1 MIMLLLMVL
10 ISCPFTAFAEDKQE
24 DEYKALIDEI
34 NSELEGLGGD
44 DAQSYLRDKGI
55 TADSPEAAASI
66 DPKDVF
72 ESVWSAFK
80 EELLRP
86 AKMLGRLIA
95 AAAVCVMIKGL
106 SATDKLEQVF
116 GAVSALVCVLI
127 VSDSLTDS
135 INALIGS
142 VNSIN
147 EFMISYIPVFTGAAT
162 ASGNAVSAAGYY
174 SVMFF
179 VCELMAY
186 TSSKLLMPLI
196 SCVTA
201 LSFISAINP
210 SLNLG
215 KAAQSV
221 KGFVTKALGF
231 IMLIFT
237 ALMTITGLSGNAAD
251 TLGSKTIRFAA
262 SSFIPV
268 IGSSVSE
275 AYSAVKS
282 SLGVIRTSVGVIG
295 VIIVFIIV
303 LRPLLLVISMKIAV
317 SLAETLHSMFSLES
331 SAGILSGINSVLSIA
346 MSIVIAYSLFFIT
359 ATSVILLTAS
369 GG

>member
-1 MIMLLLMVL
+1 MITLLFMVL
-10 ISCPFTAFAEDKQE
+10 CAFPVTALADEQNDDGYNELIS
-24 DEYKALIDEI
+24 EI
-34 NSELEGLGGD
+34 NRGLEGLGGD
-44 DAQSYLRDKGI
+44 EAQSFLRDNGI
-55 TADSPEAAASI
+55 SADSPEGAASI
-66 DPKDVF
+66 DPENVF
-72 ESVWSAFK
+72 ESVRNIFR

-86 AKMLGRLIA
+86 AAMLGRLIA

-106 SATDKLEQVF
+106 SASDKLEQVF
-116 GAVSALVCVLI
+116 GAVSSLVCILI
-127 VSDSLTDS
+127 VSDSLTES
-135 INALIGS
+135 INAMLSS

-147 EFMISYIPVFTGAAT
+147 EFMISYIPVFTGVST
-162 ASGNAVSAAGYY
+162 ASGNAASAAGYY

-179 VCELMAY
+179 VCEIMAY
-186 TSSKLLMPLI
+186 ASSKLLMPLI

-201 LSFISAINP
+201 LSFVSAINP
-210 SLNLG
+210 GLDLG
-215 KAAQSV
+215 NAAQSV
-221 KGFVTKALGF
+221 KSFVTKALGL

-237 ALMTITGLSGNAAD
+237 ALMSITGLSGSAAD
-251 TLGSKTIRFAA
+251 TLGSKTVRFAA

-268 IGSSVSE
+268 IGNSVSE

-282 SLGVIRTSVGVIG
+282 SLSVIRTSVGVIG
-295 VIIVFIIV
+295 LIIVFIIV

-317 SLAETLHSMFSLES
+317 SLAQTLHSMFSLES

-359 ATSVILLTAS
+359 ATSVILITAS